1 MIAND
6 SLKRLETKTPE
17 QRFKQMLEQEF
28 HFAPKIAQSI
38 LEEAQAHLW
47 VRSRPN
53 RAGQQQVILAKREAG
68 SGRSLWETE
77 LMQVTWTIDAGAE
90 DRQVRYRYGP
100 KALRQVRIQ
109 RLLLEAL
116 EQGAVA
122 SQEDLA
128 QVLNVTI
135 RTIKRDFEELQGQGI
150 YLPSRGYLHG
160 IGRGQTHKAQIIG
173 YWLRGATYDQIAQR
187 THHCLSSISRYIQ
200 TFVRVIDLHQ
210 QDFSQLQ
217 IAQLLQIG
225 QPLVQEYLAVYYHHD
240 QPDCRGRLQEQ
251 MVRFKQAIGPKKGAV

>member
-1 MIAND
+1 MIRND
-6 SLKRLETKTPE
+6 QQKRIDTKTAE

-38 LEEAQAHLW
+38 VEEAQLHIG
-47 VRSRPN
+47 VQSGPKQ
-53 RAGQQQVILAKREAG
+53 AGQQPVILAKREAG
-68 SGRSLWETE
+68 HGRPLWETE
-77 LMQVTWTIDAGAE
+77 LMQVTWTIDAGLE
-90 DRQVRYRYGP
+90 DRQVSDRYGP

-128 QVLNVTI
+128 QVLNVSV
-135 RTIKRDFEELQGQGI
+135 RTIKRDFEQLQAQGL
-150 YLPSRGYLHG
+150 YLPSRGNLHG
-160 IGRGQTHKAQIIG
+160 IGRGQTHKARIIG
-173 YWLRGATYDQIAQR
+173 CWLRGATYDQIAQQ
-187 THHCLSSISRYIQ
+187 THHSFGSIGRYIQ

-210 QDFSQLQ
+210 QAFSEVQ

-225 QPLVQEYLAVYYHHD
+225 QPLVQEYLAVYQQHD
-240 QPDCRGRLQEQ
+240 QAECRERLQEQ
-251 MVRFKQAIGPKKGAV
+251 MARFKQAGRAKKGVL

>member
-1 MIAND
+1 MITND
-6 SLKRLETKTPE
+6 SLKRLETKTAE

-38 LEEAQAHLW
+38 LEEAQVHL
-47 VRSRPN
+47 VKLSEQH

-68 SGRSLWETE
+68 HGRPLWETE
-77 LMQVTWTIDAGAE
+77 LVQVTWTLDAGAE
-90 DRQVRYRYGP
+90 DRQVRSRYGH

-116 EQGAVA
+116 EQGGVA

-128 QVLNVTI
+128 QALQVSL
-135 RTIKRDFEELQGQGI
+135 RTIKRDFEELQSQGL
-150 YLPSRGYLHG
+150 YLPSRGNLHG

-173 YWLRGATYDQIAQR
+173 AWLGGATYDQIAQQ
-187 THHCLSSISRYIQ
+187 THHCPSSISRYIQ

-210 QDFSQLQ
+210 QDFEAGQ
-217 IAQLLQIG
+217 IAQVLQIG
-225 QPLVQEYLAVYYHHD
+225 LPLVQEYLAVYGQHA
-240 QPDCRGRLQEQ
+240 QAAQRERLEEQ
-251 MVRFKQAIGPKKGAV
+251 IARFNQAGGPKKGGV